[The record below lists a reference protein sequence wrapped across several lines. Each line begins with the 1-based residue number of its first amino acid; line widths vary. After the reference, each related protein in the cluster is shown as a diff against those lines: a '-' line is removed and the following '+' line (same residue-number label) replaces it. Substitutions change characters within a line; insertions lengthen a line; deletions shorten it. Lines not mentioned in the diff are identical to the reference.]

1 VSGSYALQT
10 IDGLD
15 LPRALPVTT
24 ACGVFLSQAVCAETL
39 RLEVRDGS
47 VRFDADSTY
56 RIQTLFRRTQPSGSN
71 TDVTS
76 TLRGQWS
83 LVGGQLSLV
92 DTLGT
97 QRSGTLVG
105 GTVTIEVVEN
115 MDWMYSQ

>member
-24 ACGVFLSQAVCAETL
+24 ACEVFLSPAVCDETL

-105 GTVTIEVVEN
+105 GTVTIDVVEN
-115 MDWMYSQ
+115 MDWMYSK